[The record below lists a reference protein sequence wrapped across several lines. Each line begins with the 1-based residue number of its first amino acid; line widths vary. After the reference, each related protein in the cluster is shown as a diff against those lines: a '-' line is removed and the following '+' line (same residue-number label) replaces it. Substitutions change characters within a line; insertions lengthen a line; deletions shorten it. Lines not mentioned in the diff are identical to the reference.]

1 MAILTRDRPD
11 PKYYTNIVQYDNG
24 DWAADP
30 LALEDTTIYPVR
42 GGYSSAGI
50 LVPGLRTITS
60 NSLKALALQL
70 INTYAPSD
78 LQRNALFILTTQTS
92 GTAWTNAKAMMDW
105 IVAVNAYRDTQI
117 ANINTLNFNQIVTY
131 IPPTGMPPWPA
142 PPAGLTPVPPARVGS
157 ATHKLRYS

>member
-1 MAILTRDRPD
+1 
-11 PKYYTNIVQYDNG
+11 
-24 DWAADP
+24 
-30 LALEDTTIYPVR
+30 
-42 GGYSSAGI
+42 
-50 LVPGLRTITS
+50 LRTITS